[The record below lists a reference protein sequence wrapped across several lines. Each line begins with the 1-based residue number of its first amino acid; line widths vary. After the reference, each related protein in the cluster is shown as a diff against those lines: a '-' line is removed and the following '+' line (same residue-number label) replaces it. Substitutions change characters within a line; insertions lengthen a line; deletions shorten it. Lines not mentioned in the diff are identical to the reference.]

1 MGGKKIVPVACVP
14 PFRGVVCAPVMPS
27 TPHTAGTD
35 LLNQEWLERIIALA
49 EQLVRSAPQLWVA
62 ESVIARDHPSHYQ
75 SEADLYDD
83 LDEEERAQAVARAVE
98 ALRAVVAL
106 GYTLQ
111 PQANDQEEEGE
122 PEAEEPNIILEQLA
136 QSSAGTLGSLL
147 ALWRARKTEQWAR
160 YPNIYR
166 ILGRR
171 ILDLGEPILAYD
183 VVSEGLEYWPTDM
196 RMRQLNALAL
206 SRSGATD
213 KANAILLQLH
223 QEGNTDEETL
233 GLLARTHKDLWQ
245 QAWDPEEQQ
254 RQLQQSF
261 GYYFQAYCL
270 NRGYYTGIN
279 AATVALLANDT
290 DHARTIA
297 REVHQMCMEEYE
309 SSAEAANNYWLIATL
324 AEAALIHGDIEE
336 AGGWYSQA
344 AQLGRGKYGNLNST
358 RRNAWLIMDHL
369 QLDRHIIDQYFQLP
383 TVVVFAGHMID
394 RDDRPIPRFPPEL
407 EGPVKQA
414 IRERLIALNC
424 GIGYSSL
431 ACGAD
436 ILFQEAVLEIGGEAH
451 VVLPYNRKNFIED
464 SVGYRPEGNWEA
476 RFDRICR
483 EATEVQTASLQ
494 KMMGGSMS
502 FEYTNLLLH
511 GLATIR
517 SEQLQTRLVPFA
529 VWDGKNGDGVGGTA
543 SSIDHWRLAGRDIE
557 IIRLD
562 ELVQQARHS
571 SQMAEQAKPVV
582 MEKAYEEEDGLR
594 AEMIGMLFAD
604 AVSFSK
610 LTEEELPLFIRN
622 FLGDIG
628 DLVRNS
634 NHKPIM
640 QNTWGDG
647 LYLVFPDVRAT
658 GLFALELYERI
669 CTVDWATRNLP
680 STLNLRIALHAG
692 PVYSCIDPVTGNPNY
707 IGSQVSH
714 AARIEPVTPP
724 GQVYASQAFAALAAA
739 QCVTE
744 FTCDYVGQ
752 TPLAKEHG
760 TFPTYLVRRSIGR

>member
-1 MGGKKIVPVACVP
+1 MAATNQHIT
-14 PFRGVVCAPVMPS
+14 S
-27 TPHTAGTD
+27 SD
-35 LLNQEWLERIIALA
+35 LLNQQWLERIIQLA
-49 EQLVRSAPQLWVA
+49 EQLVRSAPHLWVA
-62 ESVIARDHPSHYQ
+62 ESALASLLPETEHSAP
-75 SEADLYDD
+75 DLYDA
-83 LDEEERAQAVARAVE
+83 LDEAERARAVARAVE

-106 GYTLQ
+106 GHELE
-111 PQANDQEEEGE
+111 PQASHREEE
-122 PEAEEPNIILEQLA
+122 PEAEEPNIVLEQLA
-136 QSSAGTLGSLL
+136 QSSAGNLGSLL

-166 ILGRR
+166 ILGKR

-183 VVSEGLEYWPTDM
+183 VLNEGLEYWPADV

-213 KANAILLQLH
+213 KANVILFQLY
-223 QEGNTDEETL
+223 QEGHTDEETL

-245 QAWDPEEQQ
+245 QSNNPEEQQ

-261 GYYFQAYCL
+261 GYYFQAYQL

-279 AATVALLANDT
+279 AATVALLANNT
-290 DHARTIA
+290 PHAHTIA
-297 REVHQMCMEEYE
+297 EEVHQMCMQEYH
-309 SSAEAANNYWLIATL
+309 SSPDAANNYWLTATL

-336 AGGWYSQA
+336 AGQWYSRA
-344 AQLGRGKYGNLNST
+344 AQLGSGKYGNLNST
-358 RRNAWLIMDHL
+358 RRNAWLILDHL
-369 QLDRHIIDQYFQLP
+369 QLDRRTIDQYFQFP

-394 RDDRPIPRFPPEL
+394 RPDRPIPRFPPEL
-407 EGPVKQA
+407 EGAVKQA

-436 ILFQEAVLEIGGEAH
+436 ILFQEAVLELGGESH

-464 SVGYRPEGNWEA
+464 SVGYPPDGNWEE
-476 RFDRICR
+476 RFDRICH

-511 GLATIR
+511 GLASIR
-517 SEQLQTRLVPFA
+517 SEQLQTRLAPLA
-529 VWDGKNGDGVGGTA
+529 VWDGGRGDGVGGTA
-543 SSIDHWRLAGRDIE
+543 SSIEHWWFCGRHV
-557 IIRLD
+557 
-562 ELVQQARHS
+562 ELIHLRA
-571 SQMAEQAKPVV
+571 MLEQV
-582 MEKAYEEEDGLR
+582 METHVMASLPDEPPATPADDEEDDGLR

-610 LTEEELPLFIRN
+610 LTEEELPLFIRT
-622 FLGDIG
+622 FLGEIG
-628 DLVRNS
+628 DLVNNS

-640 QNTWGDG
+640 RNTWGDG
-647 LYLVFPDVRAT
+647 LYLVFPDVRST
-658 GLFALELYERI
+658 GLFALQLYERI
-669 CTVDWATRNLP
+669 CTVDWSTRDLP
-680 STLNLRIALHAG
+680 ATLNLRIALHAG

-739 QCVTE
+739 QRVTE

-760 TFPTYLVRRSIGR
+760 TFPTYLVRRNVSG

>member
-1 MGGKKIVPVACVP
+1 
-14 PFRGVVCAPVMPS
+14 MPS
-27 TPHTAGTD
+27 TTQHTTSSD
-35 LLNQEWLERIIALA
+35 LLNQQWLERIIELA
-49 EQLVRSAPQLWVA
+49 EQLVRSAPHLWVA
-62 ESVIARDHPSHYQ
+62 EPAMTSDIPVHHQSIA
-75 SEADLYDD
+75 ELYEG
-83 LDEEERAQAVARAVE
+83 LDEEERTRAVARAVD

-106 GYTLQ
+106 GYTLE
-111 PQANDQEEEGE
+111 PQAANQEEE
-122 PEAEEPNIILEQLA
+122 PEAEEPNVILEQLA
-136 QSSAGTLGSLL
+136 QSSAGNLGSLL

-166 ILGRR
+166 ILGKR

-183 VVSEGLEYWPTDM
+183 VVSEGLEYWPTDV

-213 KANAILLQLH
+213 KANSILFQLY

-245 QAWDPEEQQ
+245 QASDPEERQ

-261 GYYFQAYCL
+261 GYYFQAYQL

-279 AATVALLANDT
+279 AATVALLADDT

-297 REVHQMCMEEYE
+297 QEVHQMCMAEYQ
-309 SSAEAANNYWLIATL
+309 SSPDAANNYWLTATL

-336 AGGWYSQA
+336 AGQWYSRA
-344 AQLGRGKYGNLNST
+344 ADLGRGKYGNLNST
-358 RRNAWLIMDHL
+358 RRNAWLIIDHL
-369 QLDRHIIDQYFQLP
+369 QLDRRTIDQYFQFP

-394 RDDRPIPRFPPEL
+394 RPDRPIPRFPPEL
-407 EGPVKQA
+407 EEPVKKA
-414 IRERLIALNC
+414 IRELLLALNC

-431 ACGAD
+431 ACGSD
-436 ILFQEAVLEIGGEAH
+436 ILFQEAVLEIGGEVH

-464 SVGYRPEGNWEA
+464 SVSYRSEGNWEQ

-517 SEQLQTRLVPFA
+517 SEQLQTRLAPLA
-529 VWDGKNGDGVGGTA
+529 VWDGKHGDGLGGTA
-543 SSIDHWRLAGRDIE
+543 SSIEHWRFCGREVEVIDLHAMIE
-557 IIRLD
+557 QILDKHQPASIIAE
-562 ELVQQARHS
+562 ELVI
-571 SQMAEQAKPVV
+571 PPNN
-582 MEKAYEEEDGLR
+582 EEDDDGLR
-594 AEMIGMLFAD
+594 AEMIGILFAD

-628 DLVRNS
+628 SLVRTS
-634 NHKPIM
+634 DHKPIM
-640 QNTWGDG
+640 RNTWGDG
-647 LYLVFPDVRAT
+647 LYLVFPDVRTT

-669 CTVDWATRNLP
+669 CTVDWSTRDLP
-680 STLNLRIALHAG
+680 PTLNLRIALHAG

-739 QCVTE
+739 QRVTE

-760 TFPTYLVRRSIGR
+760 TFPTYLVRRNVER

>member
-1 MGGKKIVPVACVP
+1 MRTRCVWRSLRP
-14 PFRGVVCAPVMPS
+14 LRMPATNQHITS
-27 TPHTAGTD
+27 SG
-35 LLNQEWLERIIALA
+35 LLNQQWLQRILELA

-62 ESVIARDHPSHYQ
+62 ESAIASLMPDTEGSA
-75 SEADLYDD
+75 SELYDV
-83 LDEEERAQAVARAVE
+83 LDEEERARAVARAVD

-106 GYTLQ
+106 GYTLE
-111 PQANDQEEEGE
+111 PQSNDQEEE
-122 PEAEEPNIILEQLA
+122 PETEEPNIVLEQLA
-136 QSSAGTLGSLL
+136 QSSAGNLGSLL

-166 ILGRR
+166 ILGKR

-183 VVSEGLEYWPTDM
+183 VLNEGLEYWPTDV

-213 KANAILLQLH
+213 KANAILFQLY
-223 QEGNTDEETL
+223 QEGHTDEETL
-233 GLLARTHKDLWQ
+233 GMLARTHKDLWQ
-245 QAWDPEEQQ
+245 QARTPEEEQ
-254 RQLQQSF
+254 RQMQQSF
-261 GYYFQAYCL
+261 EYYFQAYQL

-279 AATVALLANDT
+279 AATVALLANNSS
-290 DHARTIA
+290 HAHTIA
-297 REVHQMCMEEYE
+297 QEVYQMCMEEYQ
-309 SSAEAANNYWLIATL
+309 SSPDAANNYWLTATL

-336 AGGWYSQA
+336 AGQWYNRA
-344 AQLGRGKYGNLNST
+344 ATLGRGKYGNLNST
-358 RRNAWLIMDHL
+358 RRNAWLILDHL
-369 QLDRHIIDQYFQLP
+369 QLDRHTIDQYFQFP

-394 RDDRPIPRFPPEL
+394 RPDRPIPRFPPEL
-407 EGPVKQA
+407 EEPVKQA
-414 IRERLIALNC
+414 IRELLVDLNC

-431 ACGAD
+431 ACGSD

-464 SVGYRPEGNWEA
+464 SVGYPAEGKWEE
-476 RFDRICR
+476 RFDQICR

-517 SEQLQTRLVPFA
+517 SEQLQTRLAPVA
-529 VWDGKNGDGVGGTA
+529 VWDGKHGDGVGGTA
-543 SSIDHWRLAGRDIE
+543 SSIEHWRACGRHVE
-557 IIRLD
+557 IIDLHTII
-562 ELVQQARHS
+562 RH
-571 SQMAEQAKPVV
+571 V
-582 MEKAYEEEDGLR
+582 MEPHNARSVIGEQPARPDYDEDDDGLR

-610 LTEEELPLFIRN
+610 LTEEELPLFIRT
-622 FLGDIG
+622 FLGEIG
-628 DLVRNS
+628 DLVQNS
-634 NHKPIM
+634 EHKPIM
-640 QNTWGDG
+640 RNTWGDG
-647 LYLVFPDVRAT
+647 LYLVFPDVRST
-658 GLFALELYERI
+658 GLFALQLYERI
-669 CTVDWATRNLP
+669 CTVDWSTRNLP
-680 STLNLRIALHAG
+680 PTLNLRIALHAG

-739 QCVTE
+739 QRVTE

-760 TFPTYLVRRSIGR
+760 TFPTYLVRRNVGG